1 MPVRDVKSVLSEI
14 EGISA
19 EAIDIYYR
27 QIRLSYEI
35 PYEIRIPNKVTRKVF
50 KDSEAEKNK
59 KSFNNIKGLLK
70 DLKN

>member
-1 MPVRDVKSVLSEI
+1 MPGRDVKSELREI
-14 EGISA
+14 DGISA

-35 PYEIRIPNKVTRKVF
+35 PYEVKIPNKVTRKVF
-50 KDSEAEKNK
+50 KDSETGKNS
-59 KSFNNIKGLLK
+59 KSFNNVKSLLK